1 MDVATRLRRA
11 IASNDLS
18 LTRRILSNN
27 PSYLQ
32 NPDLNTN
39 GNTSLHLAAFYGH
52 TAIAEFLIS
61 LGHDTTSPSSPSSP
75 SNGSKSTGSPAE
87 GSSLSHHNAN
97 LLTLNPSSL
106 GISHNIH
113 NSTPLHLAAANGH
126 TQAIHLLCH
135 HFPQT
140 LNRQDND
147 GATPLMLASR
157 GHPALTTTAGPH
169 SSFPPSINP
178 FSSSTTT
185 PLSAATVS
193 SNNTPTTATDSSDPS
208 AILTLLSPPHPS
220 TTSAS
225 VHIRDMHGNTC
236 LHYASAWGNLKA
248 LRLLIQA
255 GADPLATNNAH
266 WTPQY
271 YSLTVQAEVYYKGLV
286 AEWERLRRGP
296 PGPITPAVGD
306 GRTGARK
313 MGEER
318 RGVGVGQGQA
328 AIKGGGMVRLVTR
341 EDDEDEGSEDSEEM
355 AVRGRSGSRNTL
367 GRGRGQSDGMGE
379 LGVSLGRVDTWK

>member
-1 MDVATRLRRA
+1 MDVSTRLRRA

-52 TAIAEFLIS
+52 TAIAEYLIS
-61 LGHDTTSPSSPSSP
+61 LGHDTTSPSSLSPP
-75 SNGSKSTGSPAE
+75 SNGSNSTTSPGE
-87 GSSLSHHNAN
+87 DSSPSHRNAN

-126 TQAIHLLCH
+126 TQTIHLLCH

-140 LNRQDND
+140 INRQDND

-157 GHPALTTTAGPH
+157 GYPAFATTGGSH
-169 SSFPPSINP
+169 SSFQPSINP
-178 FSSSTTT
+178 FSGSSTTT
-185 PLSAATVS
+185 PLSTATVS
-193 SNNTPTTATDSSDPS
+193 SNNTPMTATDSSDPS
-208 AILTLLSPPHPS
+208 ALLTLLSPPHPS

-225 VHIRDMHGNTC
+225 VHIRDIHGNTC

-255 GADPLATNNAH
+255 GADPLASNNAH

-286 AEWERLRRGP
+286 AEWERLRRGL
-296 PGPITPAVGD
+296 PAPMPSAGD
-306 GRTGARK
+306 GRAGARK

-318 RGVGVGQGQA
+318 RGVAQGQA

-341 EDDEDEGSEDSEEM
+341 EDDEDEGSEDNEEM
-355 AVRGRSGSRNTL
+355 ATRGRSGSSNTV
-367 GRGRGQSDGMGE
+367 GRVRGHSDGMGE